1 MVNNKPINI
10 FLNNKYTKWITKQNQ
25 TNFTDIKVDRK
36 LKKIILVRL
45 FPTCAYNKKIQNM

>member
-1 MVNNKPINI
+1 MANNKPRNI

-36 LKKIILVRL
+36 FKKIILVRL